1 MHGQEGGLHPR
12 ALDEVI
18 REQPH
23 VIAVGNAGVHH
34 EDVAVALSRRLPD
47 LAGVDRARDG
57 REVHVLVR
65 PGFRR
70 RVEHD
75 ELAVGLVVRPLIL
88 HLPDVRGIIAILED
102 SQPAGFLV
110 GREMVDEAEIL
121 TICVGLE
128 WRRLG
133 LARKLLNH
141 YLAQSAGARR
151 VVLEVAVDNVAAIGL
166 YTGLQFQ
173 QIGRRPNYYG
183 CGATR
188 TDALIMAR
196 KSIDIVP

>member
-1 MHGQEGGLHPR
+1 MT
-12 ALDEVI
+12 
-18 REQPH
+18 
-23 VIAVGNAGVHH
+23 VGRI
-34 EDVAVALSRRLPD
+34 EALSPEM
-47 LAGVDRARDG
+47 AA
-57 REVHVLVR
+57 
-65 PGFRR
+65 P
-70 RVEHD
+70 
-75 ELAVGLVVRPLIL
+75 LAVLHTACFAPLPETPWSETALRSIL

-183 CGATR
+183 RGATR
-188 TDALIMAR
+188 TDALILAR
-196 KSIDIVP
+196 ESIDIVP

>member
-1 MHGQEGGLHPR
+1 MT
-12 ALDEVI
+12 
-18 REQPH
+18 
-23 VIAVGNAGVHH
+23 VGRI
-34 EDVAVALSRRLPD
+34 EALSPEMAEPLAALHTACFSPLPETPWSETA
-47 LAGVDRARDG
+47 LRNI
-57 REVHVLVR
+57 LYL
-65 PGFRR
+65 PG
-70 RVEHD
+70 
-75 ELAVGLVVRPLIL
+75 
-88 HLPDVRGIIAILED
+88 VRGIVAILED
-102 SQPAGFLV
+102 RKPAGFLI
-110 GREMVDEAEIL
+110 GREIADEAEIL

-128 WRRLG
+128 SRRLG

-141 YLAQSAGARR
+141 YLAQSEAARR

-196 KSIDIVP
+196 ESIDIVP